1 MKDSIRRG
9 QFSIL
14 VFFMPLIFKISTLP
28 SYIAG
33 RAGTDSIFLMA
44 TVLGLEFIHLIVI
57 LRIINAG
64 GVRRLE
70 ELYGKKRVFFITLP
84 LLFTCLARLLAYG
97 VKVADYVTYFL
108 FYNVDHFG
116 IKTVLFLAVFYVAI
130 KGLRGIGRLAE
141 LGLAFFPLIIFLG
154 VVFGKTDLN
163 LQYVL
168 PLGTISA
175 EEFMGCFSSL
185 LFWVTDFTP
194 FLFVDIAEPTL
205 EMKKKKP
212 FPYVSVACL
221 LCLVALE
228 AIYVVFFSNYGEAA
242 PIIDHVFAR
251 LAAFNVVTT
260 QVGSLEWP
268 TIVMWLIFSLLYLSL
283 NAYAGGR
290 AVSELIPNFRISVGI
305 IAVAAIILSQTVVKE
320 TAGSMELALSSFRY
334 VAIGVDVGVS
344 IIMLLLLT
352 LSKKHRHT
360 EIVNETQL

>member
-14 VFFMPLIFKISTLP
+14 VFFMPLVFKISTLP

-33 RAGTDSIFLMA
+33 IVGTDSIFIMVA
-44 TVLGLEFIHLIVI
+44 ILGLEFIHLVAI
-57 LRIINAG
+57 LWIIRSG

-84 LLFTCLARLLAYG
+84 LLFTSLTRLLAYG

-116 IKTVLFLAVFYVAI
+116 IKTVLFLAAFYVAI

-154 VVFGKTDLN
+154 LVFGKTDLN
-163 LQYVL
+163 PQYVL

-175 EEFMGCFSSL
+175 EEFFESFSSL

-194 FLFVDIAEPTL
+194 FLFVDIAEPKL
-205 EMKKKKP
+205 EMKRKKP
-212 FPYVSVACL
+212 FPYVRVACV
-221 LCLVALE
+221 LCFVALE
-228 AIYVVFFSNYGEAA
+228 AIYFVFFANYGEAA

-268 TIVMWLIFSLLYLSL
+268 TIVMWLIFSLLYLAL

-290 AVSELIPNFRISVGI
+290 ALSEIIPDFRISVGLI
-305 IAVAAIILSQTVVKE
+305 VVAAIVLSQTVVKE
-320 TAGSMELALSSFRY
+320 TAGSMELALSGFRY
-334 VAIGVDVGVS
+334 VVLGIDVGVS
-344 IIMLLLLT
+344 AVMLVLLSLGN
-352 LSKKHRHT
+352 KKRPR
-360 EIVNETQL
+360 EKVREA